1 MVASENSVSLNGLQ
15 PVTTYQVRIIAINDL
30 GQSEPSDV
38 MFVQTD
44 EETPGGPPLH
54 LKAIALTSTSIKVS
68 WKTPRKELQFGF
80 IRGYYIGYRLIQSTS
95 SMDGSSSSSSSS
107 SKSTQQS
114 DFIYKTLEVKGKD
127 NVEECI
133 ISELIRASRYEIIVQ
148 AFNSKGAGPSSE
160 PVHVKTLEFGMIFH
174 LLNQNSEKNSTRK
187 FLFIDPPTSP
197 TLQVTEVTFN
207 FIRLSWSM
215 LSDQI
220 ISGMFN
226 LKLFSVLFCLSN
238 NSHYYLYNDYFII

>member
-1 MVASENSVSLNGLQ
+1 MLSTSEKLSSHYYNLTLVASENFVTLNGLQ

-54 LKAIALTSTSIKVS
+54 LKAVALTSTSIKVS

-80 IRGYYIGYRLIQSTS
+80 IRGYYIGYRIIQSAS
-95 SMDGSSSSSSSS
+95 SLDLSTSSSSSSGSNPTS
-107 SKSTQQS
+107 QQS

-133 ISELIRASRYEIIVQ
+133 ISELKRASRYEIVVQ

-160 PVHVKTLEFGMIFH
+160 PVHVKTLEFGKICH
-174 LLNQNSEKNSTRK
+174 IL
-187 FLFIDPPTSP
+187 
-197 TLQVTEVTFN
+197 
-207 FIRLSWSM
+207 
-215 LSDQI
+215 
-220 ISGMFN
+220 
-226 LKLFSVLFCLSN
+226 
-238 NSHYYLYNDYFII
+238 